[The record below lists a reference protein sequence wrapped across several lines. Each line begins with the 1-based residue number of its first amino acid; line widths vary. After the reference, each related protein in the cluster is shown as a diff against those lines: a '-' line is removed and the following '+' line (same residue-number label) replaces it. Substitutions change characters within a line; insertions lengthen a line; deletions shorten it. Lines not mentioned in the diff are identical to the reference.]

1 MWLIKKIL
9 KKRNWF
15 RHGYVVYLLMEI
27 YDGLIGTMTKI
38 TVILYRGISYYLRN
52 SHIKNLGET
61 LCILKTGFAQKMKF
75 SIKDFFSKCNQ
86 TRSFLSSILYKR

>member
-27 YDGLIGTMTKI
+27 YDELIGTMTKI